1 MLHNEP
7 AHGTVATGVHMADA
21 ASGQDGAGHP
31 SRRPAETDVV
41 VLGAGHN
48 GLVTAA
54 YLARFGLRVTVL
66 ERVGRVGGA
75 AVSERLFPG
84 VEAQLSCYS
93 YLVSLLPYAVVRDL
107 ELDLELRSRPVAS
120 YTPVLRAGRA
130 DGLLVERT
138 PKAATLDSFRRIT
151 GSDRDWQA
159 WQRFY
164 DQLGKAAR
172 VIAPTLLEPL
182 PGKGVLMKA
191 VREACGSRFWDE
203 FMERPLGEIVES
215 TFADD
220 DVRGIVLTDA
230 LIGVQTWA
238 HDPSLIQNRCFLY
251 HVMASG
257 SGEWRVPVG
266 GMGAVTGSLER
277 AALKAGV
284 LIETG
289 AEVTMVESDG
299 RRASVLYRTA
309 EGERRIDAHYVASNV
324 APPVLAELLG
334 QPAEPRPEGNQLK
347 VNLVLQRLPRL
358 KSGTPPEIAFA
369 GTLHVDESASA
380 LAAAYRESE
389 AGRLPDPLPFE
400 AYCHTLTDRTILS
413 PQAARDG
420 LHTITLFGLHTPA
433 HLYAEPGTKERAVK
447 LALAGLNRFLEETIE
462 DCLAVDAD
470 GRPCIEA
477 LSPLDVERE
486 LAMPG
491 GHIFHGDL
499 TWPWA
504 ATSASAGTWGVETT
518 IPNVV
523 VCGSGAARGGA
534 VSGIPGRA
542 AALSIAAR
550 IQRSRGSGLNR

>member
-1 MLHNEP
+1 
-7 AHGTVATGVHMADA
+7 MADPA
-21 ASGQDGAGHP
+21 GGQDGAHP
-31 SRRPAETDVV
+31 PHRPAETDVV

-66 ERVGRVGGA
+66 ERLGRVGGA

-84 VEAQLSCYS
+84 VEARLSCFS

-120 YTPVLRAGRA
+120 YTPVLRGGHP
-130 DGLLVERT
+130 DGLLVERN
-138 PKAATLDSFRRIT
+138 PGPATVDSFRRVT
-151 GSDRDWQA
+151 GSDRDWRA

-164 DQLGKAAR
+164 EQIGKAAR

-191 VREACGSRFWDE
+191 VREACGSRFWDA

-215 TFADD
+215 TFQDD

-230 LIGVQTWA
+230 LIGSQTWA
-238 HDPSLIQNRCFLY
+238 HDPSLVQNRCFLY
-251 HVMASG
+251 HVMASV
-257 SGEWRVPVG
+257 SGEWRVPIG

-277 AALKAGV
+277 AAVKAGV
-284 LIETG
+284 RIETG

-309 EGERRIDAHYVASNV
+309 EGEHRIDAHYVASNV

-334 QPAEPRPEGNQLK
+334 RPAEPRPEGNQLK

-358 KSGTPPEIAFA
+358 RSGTPPELAFA
-369 GTLHVDESASA
+369 GTLHIDESASR

-413 PQAARDG
+413 PQASREG
-420 LHTITLFGLHTPA
+420 LQTITLFGLHTPA
-433 HLYAEPGTKERAVK
+433 HLYAEPGTKERAVA
-447 LALAGLNRFLEETIE
+447 LALAGLNRYLDEPVE
-462 DCLAVDAD
+462 DCLAVDDA

-504 ATSASAGTWGVETT
+504 GNGAAAGTWGVETA

-550 IQRSRGSGLNR
+550 IQRSRGGALGR

>member
-1 MLHNEP
+1 
-7 AHGTVATGVHMADA
+7 MADA
-21 ASGQDGAGHP
+21 AANGARPAPG
-31 SRRPAETDVV
+31 PAETDVV
-41 VLGAGHN
+41 VLGGGHN

-66 ERVGRVGGA
+66 ERLGHVGGA
-75 AVSERLFPG
+75 AVSEQLFPG
-84 VEAQLSCYS
+84 VEARLSCYS
-93 YLVSLLPYAVVRDL
+93 YLVSLMPYAVVRDL

-120 YTPVLRAGRA
+120 YTPVLRSGGA

-138 PKAATLDSFRRIT
+138 PGRATVESFRRVT
-151 GSDRDWQA
+151 GSDHDWRA
-159 WQRFY
+159 WGRFY
-164 DQLGKAAR
+164 DQIAKAAR

-182 PGKGVLMKA
+182 PAKGVLMKA

-215 TFADD
+215 TFEDD

-230 LIGVQTWA
+230 LIGTQSWA

-251 HVMASG
+251 HVMASV
-257 SGEWRVPVG
+257 SGEWRVPIG
-266 GMGAVTGSLER
+266 GMGSVTNSLER
-277 AALKAGV
+277 AAVKAGAV
-284 LIETG
+284 IRTG
-289 AEVTMVESDG
+289 AEVTLVESDG

-309 EGERRIDAHYVASNV
+309 EGEHRIDARYVASGV
-324 APPVLAELLG
+324 APAVLARLLG
-334 QPAEPRPEGNQLK
+334 EPERQSPEGNQLK
-347 VNLVLQRLPRL
+347 VNLVLDRLPRL
-358 KSGTPPEIAFA
+358 RSGMPPEQAFA
-369 GTLHVDESASA
+369 GTFHVDESASR
-380 LAAAYRESE
+380 LAAAYQESE

-413 PQAARDG
+413 PVAARNG

-447 LALAGLNRFLEETIE
+447 LALAGLNRYLDEPIEECIALDE
-462 DCLAVDAD
+462 A

-477 LSPLDVERE
+477 LSPLDVEE
-486 LAMPG
+486 QLAMPG

-504 ATSASAGTWGVETT
+504 TTGAATGKWGVETH
-518 IPNVV
+518 IPNLVL
-523 VCGSGAARGGA
+523 CGSGAARGGA

-550 IQRSRGSGLNR
+550 IQRSAGRELAG

>member
-1 MLHNEP
+1 
-7 AHGTVATGVHMADA
+7 MAA
-21 ASGQDGAGHP
+21 GANGQDGASHP
-31 SRRPAETDVV
+31 QRRPAETDVV

-66 ERVGRVGGA
+66 ERLGRVGGA

-84 VEAQLSCYS
+84 VEARLSCYS

-130 DGLLVERT
+130 DGLLVERA

-151 GSDRDWQA
+151 GSDRDWRA

-182 PGKGVLMKA
+182 PAKGVLMKA

-238 HDPSLIQNRCFLY
+238 HDPSLLQNRCFLY

-257 SGEWRVPVG
+257 SGEWRVPIG

-277 AALKAGV
+277 AAVKAGV
-284 LIETG
+284 RIETG

-309 EGERRIDAHYVASNV
+309 DGERRIDAHYVAANV

-347 VNLVLQRLPRL
+347 VNLVLKRLPRL
-358 KSGTPPEIAFA
+358 RSGTPPETAFA
-369 GTLHVDESASA
+369 GTFHVDESASA

-420 LHTITLFGLHTPA
+420 MQTITLFGLHTPA
-433 HLYAEPGTKERAVK
+433 HLYAEPGTKERAVA
-447 LALAGLNRFLEETIE
+447 LALAGLNRYLKEPIE
-462 DCLAVDAD
+462 DCLAVDAA

-504 ATSASAGTWGVETT
+504 TTGAAAGTWGVETA

-542 AALSIAAR
+542 AALSIAGR
-550 IQRSRGSGLNR
+550 IQRSRGGLGR